1 MQEPKIK
8 FSHVTKQFETRSQ
21 TILAVK
27 DYSMEIQPGEFISI
41 LGPSGCGKSTLIRM
55 LYGIIDTT

>member
-27 DYSMEIQPGEFISI
+27 DYSMEIQPASSSPFWVR
-41 LGPSGCGKSTLIRM
+41 PAAANPP
-55 LYGIIDTT
+55 